1 MAKKTVFIAV
11 AILCAFELD
20 GQRYTPGQVVEFVA
34 ATANDLADQ
43 GQVDKH
49 KDAVMYAMSQGAKE
63 IRHTGKDPDTE
74 TDETPPDDPAAIAD
88 NHDSASVE

>member
-20 GQRYTPGQVVEFVA
+20 AQRYTPGQVVEFA
-34 ATANDLADQ
+34 APTANDLADQ

-49 KDAVMYAMSQGAKE
+49 KDAVAYALAQGAKV
-63 IRHTGKDPDTE
+63 IHHPGKDPE
-74 TDETPPDDPAAIAD
+74 PEAD
-88 NHDSASVE
+88 